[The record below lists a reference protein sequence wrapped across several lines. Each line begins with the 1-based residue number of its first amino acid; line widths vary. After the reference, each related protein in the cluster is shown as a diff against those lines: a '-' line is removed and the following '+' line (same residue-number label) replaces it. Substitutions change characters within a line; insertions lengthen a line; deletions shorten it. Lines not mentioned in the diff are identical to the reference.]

1 MSQTQ
6 QTAPAQN
13 LNETSIIT
21 YFDCGNQKYCIVS
34 ILSPD
39 GKTHVFG
46 NGIGKIVPMNRIT
59 KKGDSITPVEN
70 QKQYTIHFENGKWNC
85 YLDGNLVHTFDE
97 IFGLPEGNSS
107 LGNVSFHQV
116 KYDPTAVDERT
127 EPFREILRDLVSEYP
142 ADRFCF
148 EDYKKQK
155 TIRVGGVKVRIPEP
169 IFNLVKQRLI
179 SLGVSTCSFVKHLMN
194 GSKSGVLRGDMDFY
208 VPNEVQAKLVINI
221 LTKLGFVKDS
231 SDKSND
237 NTFRLYLDE
246 LCPEAIMRNFNLPE
260 GSGPAQYYIEVEIK
274 IATEFQ
280 KEYESNCLGYFL
292 GLLLSHYFKISTSG
306 VSLKHGCDEI
316 PINVGSFDEFLKK
329 LGINLD
335 GIQTT
340 QAFID
345 QLLVSPLISEL
356 LTVDDILRLFKNIMG
371 DEKTKHTSKPL
382 REWLHLLVCG
392 LKKLFPDRFSSLR
405 SELIQEMVQ
414 DEKSGQT
421 IPTWS
426 VQLFVLNQGSEFKIQ
441 MEKGIL
447 SIDCGKKQ
455 FVSTGVD
462 GKSLIFS
469 EKQLKS
475 NSGKK
480 PLPERIKVCSK
491 LFELLKEYF
500 DYLKEINTQ
509 RSVIERFIDALRCRS
524 EVCSHLGQLGCEL
537 MKKIRDELMNPLYT
551 VSRKKP
557 DSMDELM
564 KPLYPVS
571 RKKPDSTDEN
581 LLYGELMKQF
591 QPAIICFSQ
600 FKSFCVE
607 KFGLVGDYQSFV
619 VQMLT
624 EQIFAEYHSQIG
636 SLSLD
641 LSPEEHKQMRGEIYA
656 AVMLKIE
663 KLCVELVQQWT
674 SFHNSDVN
682 WRNEGIR
689 EFHIPSQ
696 TYHEISDSDWRPYYL
711 GTSMLGGIN
720 VHVFMDGESGQ
731 VFTMVIE

>member
-34 ILSPD
+34 IVSPD

-59 KKGDSITPVEN
+59 KKGDTQTPLDN
-70 QKQYTIHFENGKWNC
+70 QKQYTIVSDNGKLNVF
-85 YLDGNLVHTFDE
+85 LDGKQINTFDE
-97 IFGLPEGNSS
+97 NFGLPDGISRLE
-107 LGNVSFHQV
+107 NVSFRQFV
-116 KYDPTAVDERT
+116 YDQTAVDERT
-127 EPFREILRDLVSEYP
+127 ETFREILGQLVSAYP
-142 ADRFCF
+142 DRFCF

-155 TIRVGGVKVRIPEP
+155 TTRVGGVKVRIPLQ
-169 IFNLVKQRLI
+169 FFDLVKQRLI

-208 VPNEVQAKLVINI
+208 VLDEKQAKLIIEI

-246 LCPEAIMRNFNLPE
+246 LCPEAIMPNFNLPD
-260 GSGPAQYYIEVEIK
+260 GSDIAQYYIEVEIK
-274 IATEFQ
+274 ITTEFQ

-329 LGINLD
+329 LEINLD
-335 GIQTT
+335 RIRTT
-340 QAFID
+340 PDFID
-345 QLLVSPLISEL
+345 RLLVSPLISEL

-447 SIDCGKKQ
+447 SIDCRKKQ

-475 NSGKK
+475 EFGKK
-480 PLPERIKVCSK
+480 ALPGSVKQCSK
-491 LFELLKEYF
+491 LFERLKEYF

-524 EVCSHLGQLGCEL
+524 EVCSHLEQLRCEL

-557 DSMDELM
+557 DSMDG
-564 KPLYPVS
+564 K
-571 RKKPDSTDEN
+571 
-581 LLYGELMKQF
+581 LYGELMKQF

-682 WRNEGIR
+682 WRDEGIR

>member
-1 MSQTQ
+1 MNTQ
-6 QTAPAQN
+6 EEKGSFAQEAQIN
-13 LNETSIIT
+13 LNTHFTIT
-21 YFDCGNQKYCIVS
+21 YFDCCNGKNCIVS
-34 ILSPD
+34 IVSPD

-59 KKGDSITPVEN
+59 KKGDTQTPPDN
-70 QKQYTIHFENGKWNC
+70 QKQYTIVSDNGKLNVF
-85 YLDGNLVHTFDE
+85 LDGKQINTFDE
-97 IFGLPEGNSS
+97 NFGLPDGISRLE
-107 LGNVSFHQV
+107 NVSFRQFV
-116 KYDPTAVDERT
+116 YDQTVVDERT
-127 EPFREILRDLVSEYP
+127 EPFREILGQLVSAYP
-142 ADRFCF
+142 DRFCF

-155 TIRVGGVKVRIPEP
+155 TAHVGGMKVRIPKL
-169 IFNLVKQRLI
+169 IFDLVKQLLI
-179 SLGVSTCSFVKHLMN
+179 HYGVSTCSFVEHLMN
-194 GSKSGVLRGDMDFY
+194 GSSIGVSRGDMDFY
-208 VPNEVQAKLVINI
+208 VLDEKQAKLIIEI

-231 SDKSND
+231 KDKSND

-246 LCPEAIMRNFNLPE
+246 LCDHFCPEAIMPNFNLPD
-260 GSGPAQYYIEVEIK
+260 GLDPAQYYIEVEIK

-280 KEYESNCLGYFL
+280 KECESNCLAYFL
-292 GLLLSHYFKISTSG
+292 GLLVSRLLKISTSG

-316 PINVGSFDEFLKK
+316 PINVGSLDEFLKK
-329 LGINLD
+329 IGINLD

-340 QAFID
+340 PNFID
-345 QLLVSPLISEL
+345 RLLVSPLISEL
-356 LTVDDILRLFKNIMG
+356 MTVDDILRLFKNIMG

-392 LKKLFPDRFSSLR
+392 LKKRFPDRFLSLR
-405 SELIQEMVQ
+405 SELIQEMVL
-414 DEKSGQT
+414 DEKSGQM

-426 VQLFVLNQGSEFKIQ
+426 VRLFVLNTDSVFHQVQI
-441 MEKGIL
+441 EKGIL

-475 NSGKK
+475 DSGKK
-480 PLPERIKVCSK
+480 PLPERVKSCSM

-524 EVCSHLGQLGCEL
+524 DVCSHLEQLRCKL
-537 MKKIRDELMNPLYT
+537 MKKIHDELMKPLYQ

-557 DSMDELM
+557 DSMDG
-564 KPLYPVS
+564 K
-571 RKKPDSTDEN
+571 
-581 LLYGELMKQF
+581 LYGELMKQF

-600 FKSFCVE
+600 FQSFCVE
-607 KFGLVGDYQSFV
+607 KFGLVGDYQSFAV
-619 VQMLT
+619 RMLT
-624 EQIFAEYHSQIG
+624 EQIFPEYHSQIG
-636 SLSLD
+636 SLSPD
-641 LSPEEHKQMRGEIYA
+641 LSPEEHKQMRGKIYA
-656 AVMLKIE
+656 AAILNIE
-663 KLCVELVQQWT
+663 KLCVDLVQLWT

-682 WRNEGIR
+682 WRDEGIR

-696 TYHEISDSDWRPYYL
+696 TYHETSDSDWRPYYL
-711 GTSMLGGIN
+711 GTSMLGETP
-720 VHVFMDGESGQ
+720 VHFFMDGEFGQ